1 MTRLSRLSAFLM
13 PALPL
18 LIPVVAL
25 ASFYLGRN
33 AERNSS
39 SKAITN
45 MVHEVKV
52 ENLKDERQVR
62 ALLERYTKAMLAA
75 ADRFEVQTH
84 HPIAPQERKIFEWM
98 YTNTMHPCPLPDEML
113 AFHATALMNASRELV
128 LVGPK

>member
-13 PALPL
+13 PVLPL

-75 ADRFEVQTH
+75 ADRFEIQARLNRT
-84 HPIAPQERKIFEWM
+84 PQERKIFEWM

-113 AFHATALMNASRELV
+113 AFHATAIMNASRELV